1 VPLLSAPITA
11 AAISESIAERT
22 SGLRWLPFPAAICAF
37 GMPSDAHADLVAVQ
51 FWMNGCAQVAHIS
64 PAGLRRY
71 RQELLATGAVML
83 T

>member
-1 VPLLSAPITA
+1 M
-11 AAISESIAERT
+11 R
-22 SGLRWLPFPAAICAF
+22 FPAATRAF
-37 GMPSDAHADLVAVQ
+37 GMASDALKSHASFRQQRYGSTAHADLVAVQ

-71 RQELLATGAVML
+71 RQELLATGAVLL

>member
-1 VPLLSAPITA
+1 MAD
-11 AAISESIAERT
+11 AISESIAERT
-22 SGLRWLPFPAAICAF
+22 SGLRRLRFPAAIRAF
-37 GMPSDAHADLVAVQ
+37 GTASEAHADLVAVQ

-71 RQELLATGAVML
+71 RQELLATGAVLL